1 MLRNPLRLGLGMAA
15 VAGAVPEPIVSI
27 NSSLPTQI
35 DGRAR
40 NCWSLVTIRA
50 ARFGVMGRDTTSLH
64 AYGAPKTGHVIA
76 IRANAAHPIPTQ
88 IETPDHDELGNTLFT
103 VSNNDVKATQSICER
118 LQVGAA
124 INLLMHQL
132 DHAVMVDFVSIR
144 NACIDHANHDSVTAF
159 ITSQGGTLVH
169 RALIRPEG
177 AVLFA
182 EPDRSTLATVSR
194 DMIDAHAAAHQIP
207 DAV

>member
-1 MLRNPLRLGLGMAA
+1 
-15 VAGAVPEPIVSI
+15 
-27 NSSLPTQI
+27 
-35 DGRAR
+35 
-40 NCWSLVTIRA
+40 
-50 ARFGVMGRDTTSLH
+50 
-64 AYGAPKTGHVIA
+64 
-76 IRANAAHPIPTQ
+76 
-88 IETPDHDELGNTLFT
+88 
-103 VSNNDVKATQSICER
+103 
-118 LQVGAA
+118 
-124 INLLMHQL
+124 MHQL